1 MAEPRTLSRAN
12 IIDYARRRCYN
23 FFMRDAKVKALK
35 PVRNRIWELDFLRG
49 VCVLLMI
56 FDHFMFDI
64 GDIFGKA
71 WAAEKGT
78 EFFIG
83 LYERAQIYAESPLR
97 LVTRDIVVWIF
108 ALLCGIS
115 CSFSRSNLKRG
126 IEVAVFAM
134 LITIVTTYMQI
145 PIKFGILHMF
155 AVAILLWVVINLIAR
170 KDAWR
175 TAVICLAVGI
185 MIIIINEFCKARYAI
200 DNQAFSDND
209 NWYFI
214 GEWMIG
220 GGDFYSADYYPIF
233 PSVGYM
239 LIGAGVAPILYPKKR
254 SLLPWLGEYN
264 WHAPFD
270 FWGRIAIWV
279 YVLHQ
284 VVIAVILA
292 AISWLFITPGDF
304 VII

>member
-1 MAEPRTLSRAN
+1 
-12 IIDYARRRCYN
+12 
-23 FFMRDAKVKALK
+23 MRKNTGAALK

-64 GDIFGKA
+64 GDIFGKE
-71 WAAEKGT
+71 WAAVQGT
-78 EFFIG
+78 DFFIG
-83 LYERAQIYAESPLR
+83 LYERALVYSDSPLR

-126 IEVAVFAM
+126 IEVAIFAL
-134 LITIVTTYMQI
+134 LITAVTTFLEM

-155 AVAILLWVVINLIAR
+155 AVAILLWVLINFISG

-185 MIIIINEFCKARYAI
+185 MIIIVNEFCAARYAI
-200 DNQAFSDND
+200 DEQAFTDNND
-209 NWYFI
+209 WYFI
-214 GEWMIG
+214 GEWMLG
-220 GGDFYSADYYPIF
+220 NEREFYSADYYPIF

-239 LIGAGVAPILYPKKR
+239 LIGAGVAPLLYPKKR
-254 SLLPWLGEYN
+254 SLLPCLGEYN

>member
-1 MAEPRTLSRAN
+1 
-12 IIDYARRRCYN
+12 
-23 FFMRDAKVKALK
+23 MRKNTGAALK

-64 GDIFGKA
+64 GDIFGKE
-71 WAAEKGT
+71 WAAVQGT
-78 EFFIG
+78 DFFIG
-83 LYERAQIYAESPLR
+83 LYERALVYSDSPLR

-126 IEVAVFAM
+126 IEVAIFAL
-134 LITIVTTYMQI
+134 LITAVTTVLEM

-155 AVAILLWVVINLIAR
+155 AVAILLWVLINFISG

-185 MIIIINEFCKARYAI
+185 MIIIVNEFCSARYAI
-200 DNQAFSDND
+200 DEQAFTDNND
-209 NWYFI
+209 WYFI
-214 GEWMIG
+214 GEWMLG
-220 GGDFYSADYYPIF
+220 NEREFYSADYYPIF

-239 LIGAGVAPILYPKKR
+239 LIGAGVAPLLYPKKR

-270 FWGRIAIWV
+270 LWGRIAIWV

>member
-1 MAEPRTLSRAN
+1 MQKQAVR
-12 IIDYARRRCYN
+12 
-23 FFMRDAKVKALK
+23 ALK
-35 PVRNRIWELDFLRG
+35 PRRNRIWELDFLRG

-64 GDIFGKA
+64 GDIFGGP
-71 WAAEKGT
+71 WAAAQDT
-78 EFFIG
+78 DFFIG
-83 LYERAQIYAESPLR
+83 LYERAQVYAESPLR

-126 IEVAVFAM
+126 VEVAVFA
-134 LITIVTTYMQI
+134 LIITAVTTYMEM

-155 AVAILLWVVINLIAR
+155 AVAILLWVLINFIAR

-185 MIIIINEFCKARYAI
+185 MIIIINEFCKARYAF
-200 DNQAFSDND
+200 DEQAFADNND
-209 NWYFI
+209 WYFI
-214 GEWMIG
+214 AEWMLG
-220 GGDFYSADYYPIF
+220 NERSFYSADYYPIF

-239 LIGAGVAPILYPKKR
+239 LIGAGIAPLLYPKKR
-254 SLLPWLGEYN
+254 SLLPWLGEYD

>member
-1 MAEPRTLSRAN
+1 MQTGSE
-12 IIDYARRRCYN
+12 
-23 FFMRDAKVKALK
+23 KALK

-64 GDIFGKA
+64 GDIFGKE
-71 WAAEKGT
+71 WAAAQGT

-83 LYERAQIYAESPLR
+83 LYQRAVEYSSTPLR
-97 LVTRDIVVWIF
+97 LVTRDIVVWVF

-126 IEVAVFAM
+126 IEVAVFA
-134 LITIVTTYMQI
+134 LIITAVTTAMGM

-155 AVAILLWVVINLIAR
+155 AVAILLWVAINFIAR

-200 DNQAFSDND
+200 DDQAFSNNND
-209 NWYFI
+209 WYFI
-214 GEWMIG
+214 GEWML
-220 GGDFYSADYYPIF
+220 GDRRGFYSADYYPIF

-239 LIGAGVAPILYPKKR
+239 LVGAGVAPLLYPKKR

-292 AISWLFITPGDF
+292 AVSWLFITPGNF

>member
-1 MAEPRTLSRAN
+1 
-12 IIDYARRRCYN
+12 
-23 FFMRDAKVKALK
+23 MRKNNAAALK

-71 WAAEKGT
+71 WAAAQGT
-78 EFFIG
+78 EFFQG
-83 LYERAQIYAESPLR
+83 LYERALIYAESPLR

-126 IEVAVFAM
+126 IEVAVFA
-134 LITIVTTYMQI
+134 LIITAVTTYLEM

-155 AVAILLWVVINLIAR
+155 AVAILLWVLINFIAR

-185 MIIIINEFCKARYAI
+185 MIIIINEFCTARYAI
-200 DNQAFSDND
+200 DKNAFTDNND
-209 NWYFI
+209 WYFI
-214 GEWMIG
+214 GEWMVG
-220 GGDFYSADYYPIF
+220 ADNFYSADYYPIF

-239 LIGAGVAPILYPKKR
+239 LIGAGVAPLLYPKKR
-254 SLLPWLGEYN
+254 SLVPWLGEYN

-284 VVIAVILA
+284 VAIAVILA

>member
-1 MAEPRTLSRAN
+1 M
-12 IIDYARRRCYN
+12 
-23 FFMRDAKVKALK
+23 
-35 PVRNRIWELDFLRG
+35 
-49 VCVLLMI
+49 LLMI
-56 FDHFMFDI
+56 FDHTMFDI
-64 GDIFGKA
+64 GGLFNEAWIATGK
-71 WAAEKGT
+71 ENIIT
-78 EFFIG
+78 LVE
-83 LYERAQIYAESPLR
+83 LAQNYFNNSQLR
-97 LVTRDIVVWIF
+97 FTVQRIVVWIF

-126 IEVAVFAM
+126 IQATIIACI
-134 LITIVTTYMQI
+134 ITIVTFYMDTV
-145 PIKFGILHMF
+145 IKFGILHMF
-155 AVAILLWVVINLIAR
+155 AVAILLWVLINFISG

-185 MIIIINEFCKARYAI
+185 MIIIVNEFCAARYAI
-200 DNQAFSDND
+200 DGQAFTDNND
-209 NWYFI
+209 WYFI
-214 GEWMIG
+214 GEWMLG
-220 GGDFYSADYYPIF
+220 NESEFYSADYYPIF

-239 LIGAGVAPILYPKKR
+239 LVGAGVAPLLYPKKR

>member
-1 MAEPRTLSRAN
+1 MKSRSAE
-12 IIDYARRRCYN
+12 
-23 FFMRDAKVKALK
+23 ALK
-35 PVRNRIWELDFLRG
+35 PRRNRIWELDFLRG

-56 FDHFMFDI
+56 FDHFMFDV
-64 GDIFGKA
+64 GDIFGSE
-71 WAAEKGT
+71 WAAVQGT
-78 EFFIG
+78 DFFIG
-83 LYERAQIYAESPLR
+83 LYERALVYSESPLR
-97 LVTRDIVVWIF
+97 IVTRDIVVWIF

-126 IEVAVFAM
+126 IEVAVFAVI
-134 LITIVTTYMQI
+134 ITAVTTLLGM

-155 AVAILLWVVINLIAR
+155 AVAILLWVVINFIAR
-170 KDAWR
+170 NNARR

-185 MIIIINEFCKARYAI
+185 MIIIINEFCTARYQV
-200 DNQAFSDND
+200 DPQAFSDNSD
-209 NWYFI
+209 WFFI
-214 GEWMIG
+214 GDWMIG
-220 GGDFYSADYYPIF
+220 NRSTFYSADYYPIF

-239 LIGAGVAPILYPKKR
+239 LLGAGIAPMLYPSRR
-254 SLLPWLGEYN
+254 SLLPWLGKYD

-279 YVLHQ
+279 YVFHQ

-292 AISWLFITPGDF
+292 AISFLFITPGDF

>member
-1 MAEPRTLSRAN
+1 MRTKQER
-12 IIDYARRRCYN
+12 
-23 FFMRDAKVKALK
+23 ALK
-35 PVRNRIWELDFLRG
+35 PVKNRIWELDFLRG

-64 GDIFGKA
+64 AEIFGKA

-83 LYERAQIYAESPLR
+83 LYERALVYSESPLR
-97 LVTRDIVVWIF
+97 LVTQDIVVWVF

-115 CSFSRSNLKRG
+115 CSFSRNNLKRG
-126 IEVAVFAM
+126 IEVAVFA
-134 LITIVTTYMQI
+134 LIITIVTTALDMQ
-145 PIKFGILHMF
+145 IKFGILHMF
-155 AVAILLWVVINLIAR
+155 AVAILIWVAINALAR

-185 MIIIINEFCKARYAI
+185 MIVIINEFCTARYAI
-200 DNQAFSDND
+200 DEHAFADDNTWFWLGD
-209 NWYFI
+209 
-214 GEWMIG
+214 WMLG
-220 GGDFYSADYYPIF
+220 APRSFASADYYPVF

-239 LIGAGVAPILYPKKR
+239 LIGAGIAPLLYPKKR

-292 AISWLFITPGDF
+292 AVSWLFITPGNF

>member
-1 MAEPRTLSRAN
+1 
-12 IIDYARRRCYN
+12 
-23 FFMRDAKVKALK
+23 MRKEKEKALK
-35 PVRNRIWELDFLRG
+35 PAKNRIWELDFLRG

-64 GDIFGKA
+64 GDIFGKE
-71 WAAEKGT
+71 WAAVQGT
-78 EFFIG
+78 DFFIG
-83 LYERAQIYAESPLR
+83 LYERALVYAESPLR

-126 IEVAVFAM
+126 IEVAVFAL
-134 LITIVTTYMQI
+134 LITAVTTFLDM

-155 AVAILLWVVINLIAR
+155 AVAILLWVLINYMAR

-185 MIIIINEFCKARYAI
+185 MIIIINEFCSARHAV
-200 DNQAFSDND
+200 DEQAFAENND
-209 NWYFI
+209 WFFI
-214 GEWMIG
+214 GEWML
-220 GGDFYSADYYPIF
+220 GDSRTFYSADYYPIF

-239 LIGAGVAPILYPKKR
+239 LIGAGVAPLLYPKKR

-279 YVLHQ
+279 YVFHQ

-292 AISWLFITPGDF
+292 AISWLFITPGNF

>member
-1 MAEPRTLSRAN
+1 
-12 IIDYARRRCYN
+12 
-23 FFMRDAKVKALK
+23 MRKNTGAALK

-64 GDIFGKA
+64 GDIFGKE
-71 WAAEKGT
+71 WAAVQGT
-78 EFFIG
+78 DFFIG
-83 LYERAQIYAESPLR
+83 LYERALVYSDSPLR

-126 IEVAVFAM
+126 IEVA
-134 LITIVTTYMQI
+134 
-145 PIKFGILHMF
+145 
-155 AVAILLWVVINLIAR
+155 ILLWVLINFISG

-185 MIIIINEFCKARYAI
+185 MIIIVNEFCAARYAI
-200 DNQAFSDND
+200 DEQAFTDNND
-209 NWYFI
+209 WYFI
-214 GEWMIG
+214 GEWMLG
-220 GGDFYSADYYPIF
+220 NESEFYSADYYPIF

-239 LIGAGVAPILYPKKR
+239 LIGAGVAPLLYPEKR

>member
-1 MAEPRTLSRAN
+1 MKFKSGE
-12 IIDYARRRCYN
+12 
-23 FFMRDAKVKALK
+23 ALK
-35 PVRNRIWELDFLRG
+35 PVKNRIWELDFLRG

-64 GDIFGKA
+64 SGVFGKA
-71 WAAEKGT
+71 WAQAQGT

-83 LYERAQIYAESPLR
+83 LYKRAVIYDTSPLR
-97 LVTRDIVVWIF
+97 LVTRDIVVWVF

-126 IEVAVFAM
+126 IEVAVFA
-134 LITIVTTYMQI
+134 LIITAVTTAMDM

-155 AVAILLWVVINLIAR
+155 AVAILLWVAINFIAR

-185 MIIIINEFCKARYAI
+185 MIIIINEFCKVRYSI
-200 DNQAFSDND
+200 DEQAFSDNND
-209 NWYFI
+209 WYFI
-214 GEWMIG
+214 ADWMLG
-220 GGDFYSADYYPIF
+220 NSDEFYSADYYPIF

-239 LIGAGVAPILYPKKR
+239 LIGAGVAPLLYGKKR
-254 SLLPWLGEYN
+254 SLMPWLGEYN

-292 AISWLFITPGDF
+292 ALSWLFITPGDF

>member
-1 MAEPRTLSRAN
+1 
-12 IIDYARRRCYN
+12 
-23 FFMRDAKVKALK
+23 MRKNNAAALK
-35 PVRNRIWELDFLRG
+35 PVRSRIWELDFLRG

-64 GDIFGKA
+64 GNIFGEA
-71 WAAEKGT
+71 WAAAHGT
-78 EFFIG
+78 EFFNG
-83 LYERAQIYAESPLR
+83 LYERALIYADSPLR

-126 IEVAVFAM
+126 IEVALFA
-134 LITIVTTYMQI
+134 LIITAVTTYLDMS
-145 PIKFGILHMF
+145 IKFGILHMF
-155 AVAILLWVVINLIAR
+155 AVAILLWVLINFIAR
-170 KDAWR
+170 KDARR

-185 MIIIINEFCKARYAI
+185 MIIIINEFCSARYAI
-200 DNQAFSDND
+200 DENAFADNND
-209 NWYFI
+209 WYFI
-214 GEWMIG
+214 ADWMLG
-220 GGDFYSADYYPIF
+220 DSRDFYSADYYPIF

-239 LIGAGVAPILYPKKR
+239 LVGAGAAPLLYPKKR

-270 FWGRIAIWV
+270 LWGRIAIWV

-292 AISWLFITPGDF
+292 AVSWLFITPGDF